1 MSSSCLLPKNRPLI
15 GRMDRSENQ
24 RPIFGGKPRTQT
36 HVLTQISEKTDFST
50 GCPVTIVLYLDLLP
64 TIFVFIE
71 FYWCFWTGWTKDL
84 ARPAAEYKTA
94 LQKSYKNYYLSA
106 I

>member
-1 MSSSCLLPKNRPLI
+1 MSSSGFPPKNRPLI

-24 RPIFGGKPRTQT
+24 RPFFGGKPRTQT

-71 FYWCFWTGWTKDL
+71 FYWCFWMDEG
-84 ARPAAEYKTA
+84 P
-94 LQKSYKNYYLSA
+94 S
-106 I
+106 